1 MPSRLQEATPP
12 AALTAGG
19 LPVEAGQEKLSGFC
33 HGSGFRFRFLVT
45 VARVTPCV
53 SSGSPPILQ
62 PLGSLVLLLL
72 TVSRHELPLLSRT
85 VFLNRGSY
93 VQFVWGS
100 WTKYSDHLASLWNGK
115 AIR

>member
-1 MPSRLQEATPP
+1 MPP

-19 LPVEAGQEKLSGFC
+19 SSCEVGQKKLSGFC
-33 HGSGFRFRFLVT
+33 HGSGFRSRFLSRLP
-45 VARVTPCV
+45 AYPCV

-62 PLGSLVLLLL
+62 PLGCLVLLLL

-93 VQFVWGS
+93 VQFVSGEL
-100 WTKYSDHLASLWNGK
+100 Y
-115 AIR
+115 